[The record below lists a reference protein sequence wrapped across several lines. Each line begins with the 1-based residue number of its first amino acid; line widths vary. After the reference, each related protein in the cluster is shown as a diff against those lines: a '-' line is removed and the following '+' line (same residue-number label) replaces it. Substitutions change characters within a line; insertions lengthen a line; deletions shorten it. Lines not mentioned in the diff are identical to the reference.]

1 MVERWHCR
9 PRHASTRHHPSHPR
23 RRQTR
28 GRTGVDLRALT
39 TIYSGPIRSEFAS
52 VRVCIGPRA
61 MIILSKLA
69 DYSVIVATHL
79 ATDPDRQL
87 TAAALADGTL
97 LPRATVAKILKAL
110 AHAGLV
116 KATRGPAGG
125 YRLARR
131 ANAISVAEVVAAID
145 GDIGLTQCSV
155 HVAECT
161 RTNYCPTRPHWA
173 AINRAVEQ
181 ALMAVTLEAMIT
193 PRGLYPAPAGRFH
206 PRRHQLTSTE
216 KPHDCFDRYH
226 RRRPRAV
233 ARGLQIRLCHR
244 HRSRRGAARPQR
256 GDGALSSRPKRASP
270 RGCSNG
276 GSPRSAPGKR

>member
-1 MVERWHCR
+1 
-9 PRHASTRHHPSHPR
+9 
-23 RRQTR
+23 
-28 GRTGVDLRALT
+28 
-39 TIYSGPIRSEFAS
+39 
-52 VRVCIGPRA
+52 

-69 DYSVIVATHL
+69 DYGVIVATHL

-87 TAAALADGTL
+87 TAAALADETR

-116 KATRGPAGG
+116 TATRGAAGG

-155 HVAECT
+155 HVAECA

-181 ALMAVTLEAMIT
+181 ALAAVSLDAMIT
-193 PRGLYPAPAGRFH
+193 PAAFV
-206 PRRHQLTSTE
+206 PRR
-216 KPHDCFDRYH
+216 P
-226 RRRPRAV
+226 
-233 ARGLQIRLCHR
+233 
-244 HRSRRGAARPQR
+244 AASIH
-256 GDGALSSRPKRASP
+256 AAT
-270 RGCSNG
+270 N
-276 GSPRSAPGKR
+276 